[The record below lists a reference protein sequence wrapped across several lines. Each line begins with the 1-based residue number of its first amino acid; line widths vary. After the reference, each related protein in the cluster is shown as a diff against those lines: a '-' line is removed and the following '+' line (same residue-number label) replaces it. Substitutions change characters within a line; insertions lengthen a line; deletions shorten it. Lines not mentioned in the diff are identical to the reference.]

1 LQHDNSFSGQF
12 VSRYDSEVSMQQN
25 MSENLCFTRM
35 ILVTVL
41 LLALLV
47 PMSGC
52 QQRAK
57 GQQSVGVE
65 KVKK

>member
-1 LQHDNSFSGQF
+1 
-12 VSRYDSEVSMQQN
+12 MQLKITKN
-25 MSENLCFTRM
+25 FRIVP
-35 ILVTVL
+35 ILPTL
-41 LLALLV
+41 LILLMLLALLV

-52 QQRAK
+52 QQKAK